1 MSKIKDFLN
10 QKLVNFKLFIDQQFE
25 ILKTKSIEIEEI
37 KINNIRKD
45 LAEFENNLTQFVQQ
59 MSFLEG
65 REIDDCVKIF

>member
-59 MSFLEG
+59 MSF
-65 REIDDCVKIF
+65 